1 MSALDWLTYLALAFV
16 LGIAGQLV
24 RVAIGLK
31 KMHDKNIA
39 GGQKTSFDPKKF
51 WISIA
56 LGALA
61 GLITAIL
68 KWDTA
73 NAPLQR
79 DFIFTLMA
87 AGYAGSDIIE
97 GLIEQWTKPELE
109 AEKINKINTLNDE
122 SLNYKLF
129 K

>member
-1 MSALDWLTYLALAFV
+1 MAAIDWLAYLTLAFL

-24 RVAIGLK
+24 RVSIGLK
-31 KMHDKNIA
+31 KLHDKNLA
-39 GGQKTSFDPKKF
+39 EGRKTPFDPKKF

-61 GLITAIL
+61 GMMVAIA
-68 KWDTA
+68 KWGGGSTIQ
-73 NAPLQR
+73 P

-97 GLIEQWTKPELE
+97 GLIEGWTKTPTVG
-109 AEKINKINTLNDE
+109 A
-122 SLNYKLF
+122 
-129 K
+129 